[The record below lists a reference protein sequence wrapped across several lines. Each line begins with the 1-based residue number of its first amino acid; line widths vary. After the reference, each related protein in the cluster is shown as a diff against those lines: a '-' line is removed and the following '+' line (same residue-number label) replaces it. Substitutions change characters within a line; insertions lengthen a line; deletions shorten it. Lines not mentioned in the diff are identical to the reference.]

1 MNYNPIIVA
10 LDVETAA
17 EAKSLV
23 ARIEGETHFY
33 KVGLELF
40 SGAGPDL
47 VRELVAGGNDVFV
60 DLKMHDIGETVKRAA
75 AQVARLGARFL
86 TVHSSPQAIRAAKE
100 GAAGAKLK
108 ILAVTVLTSFDQT
121 DLEAMGYRGW
131 TVPDLV
137 DEFVRRGVDAGAD
150 GFVCSPLEVTRVRQL
165 AGSGVTLVTPGV
177 RSAGAST
184 GDQKRV
190 TTPEEAIRAGADYL
204 VMGRQITRAVDPR
217 KAIQLIVK
225 ELVLQS
231 PHQASR

>member
-1 MNYNPIIVA
+1 MKYNPIIVA

-17 EAKSLV
+17 EAKELV
-23 ARIEGETHFY
+23 ARIAGGTSFY

-40 SGAGPDL
+40 SGAGPEL
-47 VRELVAGGNDVFV
+47 VRQLVAGGNDVFV

-75 AQVARLGARFL
+75 AQVARLGGRFL
-86 TVHSSPQAIRAAKE
+86 TVHSSPQAIRAAKA
-100 GAAGAKLK
+100 GAAGSKLK
-108 ILAVTVLTSFDQT
+108 VLAVTVLTSFDQA

-165 AGSGVTLVTPGV
+165 AGPGVTLVTPGV
-177 RSAGAST
+177 RSAGASK

-190 TTPEEAIRAGADYL
+190 ATPEEAVQAGADYL
-204 VMGRQITRAVDPR
+204 VIGRQITRAEDPLVATR
-217 KAIQLIVK
+217 LILK
-225 ELVLQS
+225 DLAPL
-231 PHQASR
+231 